1 MELEGFGW
9 PRYIRT
15 PPTGSPP
22 PGSPSVSLGH
32 CYDQGLCFRVKWL
45 EGRPTRTGKG
55 GSGGVAEPIAALEK
69 LLILSLVCGYVIF
82 IEVATELGGIGRLIS
97 DRITAEVDTFEDEIA
112 LLTKLL
118 ALRFADLQSVLHI
131 SPAIPP
137 CLGLC
142 CRTGCSVSHRH

>member
-1 MELEGFGW
+1 MGGIYAH
-9 PRYIRT
+9 PRREARPRVHLRYRSAT
-15 PPTGSPP
+15 AMTTMS
-22 PGSPSVSLGH
+22 PGST
-32 CYDQGLCFRVKWL
+32 WL

-69 LLILSLVCGYVIF
+69 LLILSVCGYVIF